1 MARVKFD
8 KNFKSKQLIVFDLDG
23 TLTKSKMATGRQTA
37 ALLYKLLQKK
47 FVAVIGGG
55 KYGQFKKQLLAKLKI
70 PKPLLA
76 NLFLFPANAAS
87 FYRYNKGWQEVYK
100 KELSLYAKQKIRE
113 AFRQALRDIR
123 YVPHVPHLAHPKT
136 YGPVLED
143 RGTEITFSAL
153 GQQAP
158 LARKEEWDR
167 RHEMRFKLMR
177 ILRKYLPEFEI
188 RSGGHTSID
197 VTKKGIDKAYGVRQI
212 SKTLKMPIKKM
223 LFVGDALYPGG
234 NDYAAKKTGI
244 ECLQVSGPKETNRI
258 IKFLIK

>member
-1 MARVKFD
+1 MADAKLD
-8 KNFKSKQLIVFDLDG
+8 KNLKAKQLIIFDLDG
-23 TLTKSKMATGRQTA
+23 TLTKSKARVSRQTA
-37 ALLYKLLQKK
+37 ALFSKLLQKK
-47 FVAVIGGG
+47 FVAVVGGG
-55 KYGQFKKQLLAKLKI
+55 KYGQFKKQLLAKLEI

-76 NLFLFPANAAS
+76 NLFLFPANATS
-87 FYRYNKGWQEVYK
+87 FYRYNKGWQEIYK
-100 KELSLYAKQKIRE
+100 REFSARAKKKIRE

-123 YVPHVPHLAHPKT
+123 YVPHVPHLVYPKT

-177 ILRKYLPEFEI
+177 ALRKYLPEFEI

-197 VTKKGIDKAYGVRQI
+197 VTQKGIDKAYGVRQI

-223 LFVGDALYPGG
+223 IFVGDALYPGG

-244 ECLQVSGPKETNRI
+244 ECLQVSGPEETNQI
-258 IKFLIK
+258 IKFLI